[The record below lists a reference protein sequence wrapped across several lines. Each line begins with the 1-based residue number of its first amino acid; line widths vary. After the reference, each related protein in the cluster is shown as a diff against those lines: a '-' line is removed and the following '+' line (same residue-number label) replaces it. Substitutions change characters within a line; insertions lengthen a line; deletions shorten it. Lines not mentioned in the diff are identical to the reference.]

1 VVLGGAGGLDGPAV
15 LEALRPLLVDPAVA
29 KVSPESKLVVGF
41 AARHGVELAGLAFD
55 TTLAAYLLEPDELQ
69 HGHEAVSRRFLG
81 HEPLDRQAALAVG
94 KAKRTIAE
102 LEPLEAAH
110 LAGERADVAL
120 VAAEVLRPAL
130 ARAQVTDVLE
140 KVELPLVPV
149 LARMEQAGIR
159 IDVFRLA
166 AMSGR
171 FAEELVRLERAC
183 FEAAGQEFNL
193 SSPKQLQKVLFEDLG
208 LKIVKRTRTGPS
220 TDQSVLEALA
230 DAHPLPLAILEHRQ
244 VQKLKSTY
252 VDALP
257 RMVSPRTGRVHTTFS
272 QSTAATGR
280 LSSVDPNL
288 QNIPIRSELGR
299 ELRKVFV
306 AEPGHRLISVDY
318 SQIELR
324 VLAHLAKEE
333 VLLSAFREGA
343 DVHTRTAS
351 VLFGVPPEA
360 VDREQRT
367 QAKAVNFGVLYG
379 MGPVRLARDLKIPR
393 RVASQFVADYFERQ
407 PAVKRFIDDTLE
419 AARKSGEVRTI
430 LGRRRLV
437 PDLSSQNRTLRG
449 AAERV
454 AVNTPIQGS
463 AADLIK
469 LAMLRVDAVLRARFP
484 GARLL
489 LQVHDEL
496 VLEAPEGLADDV
508 AAMVKAE
515 MEQVH
520 PLAVPLTC
528 EARHGADWGAAH

>member
-1 VVLGGAGGLDGPAV
+1 
-15 LEALRPLLVDPAVA
+15 
-29 KVSPESKLVVGF
+29 
-41 AARHGVELAGLAFD
+41 
-55 TTLAAYLLEPDELQ
+55 
-69 HGHEAVSRRFLG
+69 
-81 HEPLDRQAALAVG
+81 
-94 KAKRTIAE
+94 
-102 LEPLEAAH
+102 
-110 LAGERADVAL
+110 
-120 VAAEVLRPAL
+120 
-130 ARAQVTDVLE
+130 
-140 KVELPLVPV
+140 
-149 LARMEQAGIR
+149 
-159 IDVFRLA
+159 
-166 AMSGR
+166 MSGR

-508 AAMVKAE
+508 AAMVKVE